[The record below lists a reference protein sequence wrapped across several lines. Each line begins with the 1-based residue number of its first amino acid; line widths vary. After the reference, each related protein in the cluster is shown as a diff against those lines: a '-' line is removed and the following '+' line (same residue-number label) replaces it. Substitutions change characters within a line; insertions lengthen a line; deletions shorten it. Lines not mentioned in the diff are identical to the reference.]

1 MKDKPDHNIINI
13 VFDATDEVAVKDKRL
28 SEKLSVYIND
38 LIIHDFER
46 LVSLLYRI
54 DIDEKKLKSLLSFH
68 PDINSGDTIAA
79 MIIERQL
86 QKIKSRQAS
95 RRDENRMSE
104 EEKW

>member
-1 MKDKPDHNIINI
+1 MKDKLDHNIINI
-13 VFDATDEVAVKDKRL
+13 VFAATDEVAVKDKRL
-28 SEKLSVYIND
+28 SEELSAYIND

-68 PDINSGDTIAA
+68 PDMNSGDTIAA

>member
-13 VFDATDEVAVKDKRL
+13 VFAATDEVAVKDKRL
-28 SEKLSVYIND
+28 SEELSAYIND

>member
-13 VFDATDEVAVKDKRL
+13 VFAATDEVAVKDKRL
-28 SEKLSVYIND
+28 SEELSVYIND

>member
-1 MKDKPDHNIINI
+1 MKDNPDHNIINI

-28 SEKLSVYIND
+28 SEELSVYIND

-95 RRDENRMSE
+95 RRDENRMSD